1 MFFTAKWQRVFITIS
16 LAPVMCAV
24 AKADLFNISSAQVFD
39 LASHQEYRKELLRI
53 QQSSKI
59 CEINLDLS
67 DPRVYTQKIAIEKL
81 TLNMISVIYKMH
93 RQLQN
98 DRTFRHHIGGLIERD
113 LEDIKSDRVIS
124 TEIGGLGIYNDGSI
138 ELLPI
143 PSSGRLELKAYTN
156 KLGLSVP
163 VFKNKNNNYSLPAWA
178 REEIPHILG
187 FHLHATDPSNTGDRH
202 CAPSFGIDKYGHG
215 GDIGYAAYLIN
226 KQNIAHEFVLTKLQ
240 GRKFSVV
247 YFGGEK
253 LKDNSWFVSVVSLPN
268 FEY

>member
-1 MFFTAKWQRVFITIS
+1 MFFTAKLQTVFITIS
-16 LAPVMCAV
+16 LALAMCTV
-24 AKADLFNISSAQVFD
+24 ANADLFNISSERVFD
-39 LASHQEYRKELLRI
+39 SASHQEYRKELLRI
-53 QQSSKI
+53 QKSSNI
-59 CEINLDLS
+59 CKINLNLS

-81 TLNMISVIYKMH
+81 TLNMISVIYKIH
-93 RQLQN
+93 RQIQN
-98 DRTFRHHIGGLIERD
+98 DRTFRIHIGGLIERD
-113 LEDIKSDRVIS
+113 LEDIKSERLVS
-124 TEIGGLGIYNDGSI
+124 TEVGGLGIYNDGSI

-156 KLGLSVP
+156 ESDLSVP
-163 VFKNKNNNYSLPAWA
+163 VFKKKNNNYSSPAWA

-187 FHLHATDPSNTGDRH
+187 FHLHATDTSNTGEQH
-202 CAPSFGIDKYGHG
+202 CGPSFGIDRDGFG

-226 KQNIAHEFVLTKLQ
+226 KQNFTHEFVLTKLK